1 MEFTKF
7 GRTGLTISR
16 ICLGT
21 GTFGKQ
27 TNEADAHRI
36 LDKAAEVGVN
46 FIDTADLYPPGGAL
60 GSGSSEII
68 TGRWL
73 SGKRGEFILGTKA
86 GGPMGRAPWDKGNSR
101 KHLLDAI
108 EGSLRRLN
116 TDYVDLY
123 SLHLDDLG
131 TPLDE
136 TVEAMDSIVRS
147 GKARYIGVSNFLA
160 YRLARALGLQD
171 ARRLTRF
178 VCVQPRYNLLFRE
191 VERELFR
198 LTQEETIA
206 VTPYN
211 PLAGGLL
218 TGKYKHGESPEKGRF
233 SNELGGVGKKYSDW
247 YWDELKFETVA
258 KIQEIADQQRVP
270 ITTLCTSWLLA
281 NPVIT
286 SVIVGPSRFEHLS
299 DSLAAAEYKI
309 DSALKAQ
316 LDSISIEYRKGDME
330 SERPQNSA
338 SVTPA
343 LVTA

>member
-1 MEFTKF
+1 M
-7 GRTGLTISR
+7 
-16 ICLGT
+16 
-21 GTFGKQ
+21 
-27 TNEADAHRI
+27 
-36 LDKAAEVGVN
+36 N
-46 FIDTADLYPPGGAL
+46 FIDTADLYPPGGTF

-73 SGKRGEFILGTKA
+73 SGKRGKFILGTKA
-86 GGPMGRAPWDKGNSR
+86 GGPMGRAAWDKGNSR

-123 SLHLDDLG
+123 SLHLDDFG

-136 TVEAMDSIVRS
+136 TVEAMDAIVRS
-147 GKARYIGVSNFLA
+147 GKARYIGVSNFPA

-198 LTQEETIA
+198 LAQEETIA
-206 VTPYN
+206 VTPNN

-258 KIQEIADQQRVP
+258 KTQEIADQQGLP
-270 ITTLCTSWLLA
+270 ITTLCTGEVRVRLNCGLLKRSEWA
-281 NPVIT
+281 DIC
-286 SVIVGPSRFEHLS
+286 G
-299 DSLAAAEYKI
+299 
-309 DSALKAQ
+309 
-316 LDSISIEYRKGDME
+316 ISEGEATPYI
-330 SERPQNSA
+330 RPIA
-338 SVTPA
+338 ICE
-343 LVTA
+343 